1 MQNYLYPHNNTM
13 KKLPTT
19 PRRRL
24 VWKVRITMAERGVRT
39 VTELAAR
46 LGAIGVTISISQL
59 GRLIDGKSKLINPEI
74 LEGLMTVLDCGL
86 EGVLAEAAAPET
98 SRRK

>member
-1 MQNYLYPHNNTM
+1 M
-13 KKLPTT
+13 KKSPTT
-19 PRRRL
+19 PSRRL
-24 VWKVRITMAERGVRT
+24 VWKVRITMAEHGIRT

-46 LGAIGVTISISQL
+46 LNAIGVTISISQL

-86 EGVLAEAAAPET
+86 EGVLAEVTAEAP
-98 SRRK
+98 RRK

>member
-1 MQNYLYPHNNTM
+1 
-13 KKLPTT
+13 
-19 PRRRL
+19 
-24 VWKVRITMAERGVRT
+24 MAEHGIRT

-46 LGAIGVTISISQL
+46 LNAIGVTISISQL

-86 EGVLAEAAAPET
+86 EGVLAEVTAEAP
-98 SRRK
+98 RRK